1 MNGKLFEGDI
11 ILPKEVS
18 PRTDEQMKL
27 WPKGRVP
34 YIISDGLNSAAR
46 EKINE
51 AIEEF
56 HQKTCIKFVPKRKK
70 DKDYVHIVPHHD
82 SCYVNYIGKKR
93 SGGRQNVYLTPICQ
107 RNKGDIQHELMHV
120 SGNEFLLSEFVLFI
134 YF

>member
-1 MNGKLFEGDI
+1 
-11 ILPKEVS
+11 
-18 PRTDEQMKL
+18 MKL

-82 SCYVNYIGKKR
+82 SCCVMYIVYIYKCIFDTDLPKK
-93 SGGRQNVYLTPICQ
+93 Q
-107 RNKGDIQHELMHV
+107 RRY
-120 SGNEFLLSEFVLFI
+120 ST
-134 YF
+134 

>member
-1 MNGKLFEGDI
+1 MNGKPFEGDI

-70 DKDYVHIVPHHD
+70 IKIMF
-82 SCYVNYIGKKR
+82 
-93 SGGRQNVYLTPICQ
+93 T
-107 RNKGDIQHELMHV
+107 
-120 SGNEFLLSEFVLFI
+120 
-134 YF
+134 

>member
-1 MNGKLFEGDI
+1 MESYLKATSYFPRKYHQERINN
-11 ILPKEVS
+11 EVVAK
-18 PRTDEQMKL
+18 R
-27 WPKGRVP
+27 
-34 YIISDGLNSAAR
+34 ISDGLNSAAR

-70 DKDYVHIVPHHD
+70 DKDYVQFVPHHD
-82 SCYVNYIGKKR
+82 SCKVNYIGKKR

-120 SGNEFLLSEFVLFI
+120 LGNEFLSSEFVLFI
-134 YF
+134 FF